1 MYMASES
8 GQNGD
13 VSFHTGVP
21 GDAVMLK
28 ALGVLVQHLLRNDPV
43 LLGGQKIWHICM
55 SVNGTSKSTD
65 GVGTIAALNALR
77 NKIMEIYMTK

>member
-28 ALGVLVQHLLRNDPV
+28 ALEVLVQHLLRDDPV
-43 LLGGQKIWHICM
+43 
-55 SVNGTSKSTD
+55 
-65 GVGTIAALNALR
+65 
-77 NKIMEIYMTK
+77 